1 MDSLPRPVFAR
12 AKSLPRGS
20 QNLWHMHPWAQFTY
34 AHKGVLVVRTTEGTF
49 PTPPQWAV
57 WIPPGVHH
65 EVITYV
71 RTERRNFFIDPRKV
85 DWNPTTCR
93 VLEVSSFM
101 RELIGVVAALP
112 VEYDEQGPDGR
123 LTQVFLD
130 QIAHM
135 REAKF
140 SLPMP
145 STPSLLEYCSELL
158 HKPDEHLH
166 VRDVAKASGMS
177 ERTMARVFLRET
189 GLSFRDWRV
198 RLKLMMSMETLEVSK
213 NVTRTA
219 FDCGYDSTSA
229 FIAAFKRQ
237 FGKTPGEFLRGF
249 ER

>member
-1 MDSLPRPVFAR
+1 MDSLPRPVLAR
-12 AKSLPRGS
+12 VKSLPRGS
-20 QNLWHMHPWAQFTY
+20 RNLWHVHPWAQLTY
-34 AHKGVLVVRTTEGTF
+34 ANTGVLVVRTNQGTF

-57 WIPPGVHH
+57 WIPAGVYH
-65 EVITYV
+65 EVITSV

-85 DWNPTTCR
+85 DWSLTTCR

-123 LTQVFLD
+123 LAQVFLD
-130 QIAHM
+130 QIASM
-135 REAKF
+135 REARF

-145 STPSLLEYCSELL
+145 TSPSLHEYCTELL
-158 HKPDEHLH
+158 HTPDERRP
-166 VRDVAKASGMS
+166 VREVAKSSGMS

-198 RLKLMMSMETLEVSK
+198 KLKLMMSMQSLEASK

-219 FDCGYDSTSA
+219 LNCGYDSASA
-229 FIAAFKRQ
+229 FISAFKRQ
-237 FGKTPGEFLRGF
+237 FGRTPGDFLKSL
-249 ER
+249 EK